1 MAEFGNNKRRKIP
14 VSKDDIKKAIKSAN
28 LRLKKSNEK
37 LDNNIADKKRVLLDV
52 TKEIKASSNELKS
65 ILSKTEDAKSN
76 IVDVRMEVR
85 KERTKLSNLKGGNA
99 KILSENKSV
108 QAGLNK
114 LTKESEVLNK
124 SIIKMQ
130 DDLSMASSIKEE
142 IKLIKSDKKIETKE
156 LNELNSE
163 ANGIKKE
170 LSKLRTDSIKKKK
183 EHKKLLNKL
192 DAEAKDK
199 KEVLDNIEGECTIKM
214 AEYNAQ
220 IRVLRD
226 GMREKEQEVSIMKSL
241 IDKKELEYIEI
252 ESKYRQVE
260 RALIYA
266 KELTDNEV
274 DREKKEIEKIKN
286 NFKQWKVAQLE
297 EVAKLKLKKKI
308 ENIDKA
314 GLSEILNG

>member
-1 MAEFGNNKRRKIP
+1 MAEMFGNKKRRIP
-14 VSKDDIKKAIKSAN
+14 VGKDDIKKAIKSAN
-28 LRLKKSNEK
+28 NRLKKANK
-37 LDNNIADKKRVLLDV
+37 RLDQDV
-52 TKEIKASSNELKS
+52 CATKESLSSLEKEISAQRKELKS
-65 ILSKTEDAKSN
+65 IVSQIEVAKNNTTETIIETK
-76 IVDVRMEVR
+76 
-85 KERTKLSNLKGGNA
+85 KERVKLANLRKSSTN
-99 KILSENKSV
+99 ILSENESS
-108 QAGLNK
+108 QANLNRLK
-114 LTKESEVLNK
+114 KESKVLNEN
-124 SIIKMQ
+124 IIRMQ

-142 IKLIKSDKKIETKE
+142 IKLLKSDKKIETKE

-170 LSKLRTDSIKKKK
+170 LSKLRTDSVKKKK

-199 KEVLDNIEGECTIKM
+199 KEKLDNIEGEYTINM

-220 IRVLRD
+220 IRAFRD
-226 GMREKEQEVSIMKSL
+226 DIREKEQEASIMKSL

-266 KELTDNEV
+266 KELTDGEV
-274 DREKKEIEKIKN
+274 DREKREIEKIKS

>member
-1 MAEFGNNKRRKIP
+1 MAIFGTKKRRIP

-28 LRLKKSNEK
+28 DRFKRANKRLEQDIDVKKES
-37 LDNNIADKKRVLLDV
+37 LSSLGR
-52 TKEIKASSNELKS
+52 EINAHNKELKS
-65 ILSKTEDAKSN
+65 IVSQIEVAKSN
-76 IVDVRMEVR
+76 TIEVKTEAK
-85 KERTKLSNLKGGNA
+85 KERVKLANLKKSSTN
-99 KILSENKSV
+99 ILSENESM
-108 QAGLNK
+108 QAGLNR
-114 LTKESEVLNK
+114 LTKESKVLNK
-124 SIIKMQ
+124 NIIKMQ

-142 IKLIKSDKKIETKE
+142 IKLLKSDKKIETKE

-170 LSKLRTDSIKKKK
+170 LSKLRTDSVKKKK

-192 DAEAKDK
+192 YTEAEDK
-199 KEVLDNIEGECTIKM
+199 KNILDNIDGEYTIKM

-220 IRVLRD
+220 IRVYRD
-226 GMREKEQEVSIMKSL
+226 DIKEKDQEVSIMESL
-241 IDKKELEYIEI
+241 ISKKELEYIEI

-266 KELTDNEV
+266 RELTDKEV
-274 DREKKEIEKIKN
+274 DREKKEIEKVKSD
-286 NFKQWKVAQLE
+286 FKQWKVTQLE

>member
-1 MAEFGNNKRRKIP
+1 MAIFGTKKRRIP

-28 LRLKKSNEK
+28 DRFKRANKRLEQDIDVKKES
-37 LDNNIADKKRVLLDV
+37 LSSLGR
-52 TKEIKASSNELKS
+52 EINAHNKELKS
-65 ILSKTEDAKSN
+65 IVSQIEVAKSN
-76 IVDVRMEVR
+76 TIEVKTEAK
-85 KERTKLSNLKGGNA
+85 KERVKLANLKKSSTN
-99 KILSENKSV
+99 ILSENESM
-108 QAGLNK
+108 QAGLNR
-114 LTKESEVLNK
+114 LTKESKVLNK
-124 SIIKMQ
+124 NIIKMQ

-142 IKLIKSDKKIETKE
+142 IKLLKSDKKIETKE

-170 LSKLRTDSIKKKK
+170 LSKLRTDSVKKKK

-199 KEVLDNIEGECTIKM
+199 KEKLDNIEGEYTINM

-220 IRVLRD
+220 IRAFRD
-226 GMREKEQEVSIMKSL
+226 DIREKEQEASIMKSL

-266 KELTDNEV
+266 KELTDGEV
-274 DREKKEIEKIKN
+274 DREKREIEKIKS